1 MKAYRIYKAKTLSF
15 IKGVITGSLMVS
27 NEPISFYGDID
38 VNSGVVV
45 NKRHDLYGRSL
56 KDKVLLIP
64 HSRGSTVGPYILYS
78 LSKRGLAPK
87 AILSCETDTL
97 LAVGCIISDI
107 WYVHDVPRDLLNKR
121 YDGITVKLTADNG
134 TVILEVHNLK
144 GDIF

>member
-38 VNSGVVV
+38 VSSGVVV

-107 WYVHDVPRDLLNKR
+107 W
-121 YDGITVKLTADNG
+121 
-134 TVILEVHNLK
+134 
-144 GDIF
+144 